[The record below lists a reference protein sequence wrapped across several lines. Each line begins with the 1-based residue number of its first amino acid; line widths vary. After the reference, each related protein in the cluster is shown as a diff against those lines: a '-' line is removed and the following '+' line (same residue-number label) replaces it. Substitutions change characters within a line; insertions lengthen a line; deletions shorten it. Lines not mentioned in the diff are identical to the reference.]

1 MKHFQ
6 YITILSWK
14 ELCQAAYKLK
24 SNLPLCFQLARLK
37 RDALKCLG
45 LNVRQVIL
53 KKKEFG
59 IKKKIQ
65 SLINK
70 ELKSLYIFI
79 MELCFAPTTSA
90 PLLWIPGLANNAIF
104 CISKMENFCFEYTG
118 VFLKGF
124 GFPKPLKIE
133 KS

>member
-90 PLLWIPGLANNAIF
+90 PLL
-104 CISKMENFCFEYTG
+104 
-118 VFLKGF
+118 
-124 GFPKPLKIE
+124 
-133 KS
+133 

>member
-1 MKHFQ
+1 M
-6 YITILSWK
+6 
-14 ELCQAAYKLK
+14 CAKL
-24 SNLPLCFQLARLK
+24 F
-37 RDALKCLG
+37 
-45 LNVRQVIL
+45 L